1 MATTLKGTIWGGV
14 VFSASPATVSVPTG
28 YLVYQEDVGYINRT
42 ITIPNGVSVVEVYGR
57 AINIDSE
64 PAEVSIVVVN
74 NYTNK
79 AWLSSYNSDDVEIR
93 GYVGVSPNKRYSI
106 RVSTNTHTGAS
117 SEIETFYIK
126 YSPEINKEPPTITDY

>member
-1 MATTLKGTIWGGV
+1 MGGGTA
-14 VFSASPATVSVPTG
+14 FSASPATVSVPTG
-28 YLVYQEDVGYINRT
+28 YLVYEEGVGYINRT

-57 AINIDSE
+57 AVNIDSE

-79 AWLSSYNSDDVEIR
+79 AWLSSYNLDDVEFG

-126 YSPEINKEPPTITDY
+126 YSPEINNKTPTVTDY